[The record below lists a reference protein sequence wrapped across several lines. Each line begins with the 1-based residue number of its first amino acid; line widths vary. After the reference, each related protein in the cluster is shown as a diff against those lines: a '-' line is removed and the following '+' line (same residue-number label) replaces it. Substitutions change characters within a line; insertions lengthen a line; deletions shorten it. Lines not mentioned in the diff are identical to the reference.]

1 MVALQSVFKML
12 MWWRCSLDF
21 ALSDKSYNLSGG
33 SIWSQVK
40 KISKAMFVFHLA
52 VFNEIFT

>member
-40 KISKAMFVFHLA
+40 KNIQSNVCFSFSR
-52 VFNEIFT
+52 F